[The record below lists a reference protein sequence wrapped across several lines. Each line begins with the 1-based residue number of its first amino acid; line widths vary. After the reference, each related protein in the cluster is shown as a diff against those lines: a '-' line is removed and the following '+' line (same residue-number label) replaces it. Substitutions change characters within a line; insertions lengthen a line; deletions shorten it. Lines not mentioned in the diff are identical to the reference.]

1 VLDLTGGAT
10 PTAVLEVLSLIVWT
24 LIPITSIKYVT
35 IAMRVDNDG
44 EGGILA
50 LMARLADDGSLQC
63 SKSPTREQF
72 CSVFNGEQA

>member
-24 LIPITSIKYVT
+24 IPITSIKYVT
-35 IAMRVDNDG
+35 GAMRVDNDG

-63 SKSPTREQF
+63 SESLTREQF

>member
-24 LIPITSIKYVT
+24 IPITSIKYVT
-35 IAMRVDNDG
+35 GAMRVDNDG

-63 SKSPTREQF
+63 SESLTCEQF

>member
-1 VLDLTGGAT
+1 VLDLTCGAT
-10 PTAVLEVLSLIVWT
+10 PMAVLEVLSLIVWT

-35 IAMRVDNDG
+35 GAMRVDNDG

-63 SKSPTREQF
+63 SESLTREQF